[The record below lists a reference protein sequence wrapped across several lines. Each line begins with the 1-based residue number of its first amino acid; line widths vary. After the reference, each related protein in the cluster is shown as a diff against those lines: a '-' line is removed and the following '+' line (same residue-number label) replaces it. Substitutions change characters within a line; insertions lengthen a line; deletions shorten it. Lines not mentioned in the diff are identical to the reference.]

1 MLPALNV
8 DGLTYRYEIMNV
20 KVRIVADTGGKT
32 YMPLYPEVTGLTWP
46 EIEKGILY
54 GYFEIKPAQVQDW
67 IRKNVKV

>member
-46 EIEKGILY
+46 EIEKDILY
-54 GYFEIKPAQVQDW
+54 GYF
-67 IRKNVKV
+67 